1 MGVLPMKV
9 RTFGATLALTAIVAG
24 CATPYSEAPL
34 ATNFP
39 TTKQP
44 KVQAAS
50 HWNTIAGDV
59 ASQIT
64 SKLTERRPLYV
75 AQPTNKAEFDRAFAN
90 QLISALVAGGQTVLK
105 SPAGALTVEID
116 TQVVRFSPD
125 RPQYRHAGTAS
136 AITAGVWALHV
147 GEATAGAALATTVIA
162 ADAYAWFRSEFASGA
177 TPQTEIIVTTSVSD
191 NNQYL
196 SRSTSI
202 YYVADTDKSLYDAAG
217 LQTLKVTGGE

>member
-1 MGVLPMKV
+1 MKV
-9 RTFGATLALTAIVAG
+9 HTVGAALALTAIVAG

-50 HWNTIAGDV
+50 HWNAIANDV
-59 ASQIT
+59 ASQIA
-64 SKLTERRPLYV
+64 SKLAERRPLYV
-75 AQPTNKAEFDRAFAN
+75 VQPTTKTAFDRAFAN
-90 QLISALVAGGQTVLK
+90 QLVSALMAGGQTVLK
-105 SPAGALTVEID
+105 TPTGALVVEID
-116 TQVVRFSPD
+116 TQVVGFSPD

-136 AITAGVWALHV
+136 AITTGVWALHV
-147 GEATAGAALATTVIA
+147 GEATAGAALASAVIA
-162 ADAYAWFRSEFASGA
+162 ADAYTWFRSEFASGA

-202 YYVADTDKSLYDAAG
+202 YYVADSDKSLYDAAG
-217 LQTLKVTGGE
+217 LQARNIKVTGGE